1 MVRGKK
7 KTVVVCLLTLALLAV
22 TAFAVYASGGE
33 GGHEAGGSLLAPKK
47 LWDLLYRT
55 LNFAGLVAILVFSLK
70 KPIANG
76 LAGRRQAIM
85 EQFDELEARKSEAEQ
100 KYREYEGKLSQID
113 AEVQKILDAAV
124 AQGELEKQKIIDEA
138 NRAADDLKRQ
148 AEMAIQNELSG
159 AKNKLRNDIAT
170 QAVAMAEELIKKNL
184 QASDQVKLVEDCL
197 GKIGGKA

>member
-1 MVRGKK
+1 MRIGRK
-7 KTVVVCLLTLALLAV
+7 KTAVVCLLTVGFIAG

-33 GGHEAGGSLLAPKK
+33 GAHHALVTPKQWK
-47 LWDLLYRT
+47 DLLYRT

-113 AEVQKILDAAV
+113 AEVQKILDAAM

-138 NRAADDLKRQ
+138 SRSAADLQRQ
-148 AEMAIQNELSG
+148 AEMAIQNELSE
-159 AKNKLRNDIAT
+159 AKQKLRNEIAT
-170 QAVAMAEELIKKNL
+170 QAAALAEELIKKNL
-184 QASDQVKLVEDCL
+184 QAADQVKLVEDCL
-197 GKIGGKA
+197 SKVGGAA

>member
-1 MVRGKK
+1 MVNGKK
-7 KTVVVCLLTLALLAV
+7 KTTVVCLLTVALIAI

-33 GGHEAGGSLLAPKK
+33 GGHHAGGELLPPKK

-85 EQFDELEARKSEAEQ
+85 EQFDELEARKSEAEL

-113 AEVQKILDAAV
+113 DEVQKILDAAV
-124 AQGELEKQKIIDEA
+124 AQGELEKQKIID
-138 NRAADDLKRQ
+138 
-148 AEMAIQNELSG
+148 
-159 AKNKLRNDIAT
+159 
-170 QAVAMAEELIKKNL
+170 
-184 QASDQVKLVEDCL
+184 
-197 GKIGGKA
+197 

>member
-1 MVRGKK
+1 MLKGRKK
-7 KTVVVCLLTLALLAV
+7 PVVVCLLTVAVIAV

-33 GGHEAGGSLLAPKK
+33 GGHEAGQQMLSSKK

-55 LNFAGLVAILVFSLK
+55 LNFAGLVAILFFSLR

-100 KYREYEGKLSQID
+100 KYREYEGRLSQID
-113 AEVQKILDAAV
+113 AEVQKILDAAM

-138 NRAADDLKRQ
+138 NRSAADLQRQ
-148 AEMAIQNELSG
+148 AEMAIQNELSE
-159 AKNKLRNDIAT
+159 AKKKLRNEIAT
-170 QAVAMAEELIKKNL
+170 QAVTLAEELIKKNL

-197 GKIGGKA
+197 GKIGGAA